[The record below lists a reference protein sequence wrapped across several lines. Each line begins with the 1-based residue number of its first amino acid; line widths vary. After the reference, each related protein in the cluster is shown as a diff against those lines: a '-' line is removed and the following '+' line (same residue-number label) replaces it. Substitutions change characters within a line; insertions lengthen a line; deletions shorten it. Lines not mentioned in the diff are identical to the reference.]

1 MKVYDKALPSPLTV
15 EETKN
20 MGEHITIATS
30 VANLMNNIDDD
41 AAVDPID
48 IQNLGELLRALLSHP
63 MEAST
68 ELLHEKWDAEEGKK
82 A

>member
-30 VANLMNNIDDD
+30 AACLMKNIDDD
-41 AAVDPID
+41 HDIDPVDI
-48 IQNLGELLRALLSHP
+48 
-63 MEAST
+63 
-68 ELLHEKWDAEEGKK
+68 
-82 A
+82 